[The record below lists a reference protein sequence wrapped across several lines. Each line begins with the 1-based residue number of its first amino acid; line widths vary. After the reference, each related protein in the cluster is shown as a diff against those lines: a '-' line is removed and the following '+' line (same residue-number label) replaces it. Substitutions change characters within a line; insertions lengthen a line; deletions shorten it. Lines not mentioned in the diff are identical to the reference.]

1 MGRGGDWAGG
11 AGLLAMET
19 EGLKGVCVVS
29 GLAPFLLYPR
39 SRGDW
44 MRLQVCVDRGSL
56 AAPPEA
62 DGGGERSIDAGWP
75 IPLRSWRRGPS
86 ERAHQSM
93 LLTPPQRVV
102 FK

>member
-56 AAPPEA
+56 AAPPES
-62 DGGGERSIDAGWP
+62 R
-75 IPLRSWRRGPS
+75 RRGRDRSTLAGPS
-86 ERAHQSM
+86 PFAGGAGPRKGRTKACC
-93 LLTPPQRVV
+93 
-102 FK
+102 